1 MTAEY
6 IGEPMFVALANPRRD
21 TRHLALQP
29 TDAPPLSQLQA
40 RVLLADAV
48 MATFAP
54 EGRHVDS
61 ECCGRLAESRT
72 VGEHAQDMLALEV
85 FQPYSMRAG
94 NGHTRNGMSYRIRQV
109 VERYRFGSSQGRGSQ
124 QGIVELADV
133 AGPSIVD
140 QRFGRMRRQ

>member
-48 MATFAP
+48 MAAFAP

-61 ECCGRLAESRT
+61 EYCGRLAESRT
-72 VGEHAQDMLALEV
+72 VGQHAQDVLALEV
-85 FQPYSMRAG
+85 FQPNSVRTG
-94 NGHTRNGMSYRIRQV
+94 NGHARNGMSDRIRQV

-124 QGIVELADV
+124 QGIVKFAEV
-133 AGPSIVD
+133 PGPSIVD
-140 QRFGRMRRQ
+140 ECFG